1 MTGMDWGGLMRAG
14 LYGLRLRPVDF
25 WRLTPAELAV
35 MLGVSDAGGP
45 MRRGTFE
52 TLMAAFPDRVTKG
65 ESDG

>member
-1 MTGMDWGGLMRAG
+1 MSEMDWGGLMRAG
-14 LYGLRLRPVDF
+14 LHGLRLRPEEF

-35 MLGVSDAGGP
+35 MLGVSGTGGP

-65 ESDG
+65 ENDG